1 MINPVLF
8 GLKVPVTVS
17 VTHIKCFICR
27 TNQDGDPVCDSD
39 MNVLGGDLFEG
50 PYFVLT
56 DKSPA
61 INLLFT
67 ALFDLIIC
75 SRTKRN
81 LLIMVF
87 PLLLKVATLKPYFP
101 RRFPRSRLG
110 VGTTSARNGLLAPR
124 S

>member
-61 INLLFT
+61 INLLFA

-75 SRTKRN
+75 SSTKMN
-81 LLIMVF
+81 LLM
-87 PLLLKVATLKPYFP
+87 LLQDTPSMPYFQ
-101 RRFPRSRLG
+101 RKFPRSR
-110 VGTTSARNGLLAPR
+110 TMSAKNGLSGQR